1 MTTVKNAAARKSNTS
16 RKVVTAKVKAPT
28 KADLERR
35 GKVALLG
42 AATRKAN
49 ANDLE
54 VLIAK
59 ACEEQGKATQAK
71 LAVGLSMNRQF
82 NDECREMQVAHWSLA
97 TVDNCKG
104 DNAKALL
111 QRIEFQLAEI
121 RRVNQE
127 LVIKGKGDSNT
138 NRLIGDI
145 KRLAY
150 EAIYGAKP
158 RTTVAKDVDK
168 MAQDA
173 ATKAYKAFMA
183 IDGDI
188 ITDDQLLTCRM
199 FADILTTRFHVD
211 LSKIN
216 TKN

>member
-1 MTTVKNAAARKSNTS
+1 MTTVKMQAARKSNTS

-35 GKVALLG
+35 GKIAMLG

-49 ANDLE
+49 ANDIE

-59 ACEEQGKATQAK
+59 ACDEQGKATQAK
-71 LAVGLSMNRQF
+71 LAVGLSMNRLFQE
-82 NDECREMQVAHWSLA
+82 ECGQMQLAHWSLA
-97 TVDNCKG
+97 TADNCKG

-111 QRIEFQLAEI
+111 QRIEFQIAQI

-127 LVIKGKGDSNT
+127 LVLKGKGDSNT
-138 NRLIGDI
+138 NRLINDI
-145 KRLAY
+145 QRLAY

-158 RTTVAKDVDK
+158 RTKVTKDVSDDTK
-168 MAQDA
+168 AAMIKRYKAYMAIEHNIITEAQD
-173 ATKAYKAFMA
+173 
-183 IDGDI
+183 DE
-188 ITDDQLLTCRM
+188 CRYIGEGLVKL
-199 FADILTTRFHVD
+199 FRVD